1 MSIHDAT
8 HTIPSGMG
16 GIFRVSIIGRPTP
29 ATALVRVHYPGESWD
44 GATYEVSEDRLTPI
58 HTEPTQ

>member
-16 GIFRVSIIGRPTP
+16 GIFRVSILEYAREGHVK
-29 ATALVRVHYPGESWD
+29 VRVHYPGEWD
-44 GATYEVSEDRLTPI
+44 GHTYVVHHERLTPI
-58 HTEPTQ
+58 AEAQ